1 MAEEPKMPTAHKKS
15 SDASSTTAS
24 STREEK
30 EREAEPPQDADS
42 AQTEKQE
49 IPETVASG
57 PVAVPRAERRG
68 LWANLSI
75 VSEVEKPFEY
85 KNGTKWMMTI
95 IVAFAAGT
103 TALRPVAEDLDTSPS
118 VVNLSLAFYL
128 LIMALTPMWWA
139 SWSEIWGRRTV
150 YIAPFGLF
158 VIFSVISA
166 VSVNIAMLIVFRIL
180 TGGAAAAVQAV
191 GSGTVADLWEPK
203 ERGKAM
209 GVFFLGP
216 LCGPGIAPV
225 IGGILAQELGW
236 RSTLWALV
244 IFGGVLFLCIVFLL
258 PETVARREKVKKS
271 VIARFTDPVKTLGL
285 LRHPPILVTVYS
297 GGLSFAAIYV
307 INIAIQADYGE
318 APYNFDVLIVGLLY
332 LAPMLGYAVA
342 SQTGGRWIDYL
353 MKRGAARADRY
364 DAEGKPIFLP
374 EDRMQENIWIAA
386 ALYPAAMIWYGW
398 VTQYGVHWIVSCIA
412 NFFFGIGA
420 MLVFG
425 CVHTMLT
432 EFTPKKSS
440 AGVALNNFV
449 RQISATIAT
458 VVVQPLIDVTGTGW
472 MCTMIALFCWIT
484 GNLAILALKKGPQ
497 WREKMDK
504 KLNAPKSRRS
514 EKRCGGSCDMKAI
527 L

>member
-1 MAEEPKMPTAHKKS
+1 MSEEPKMPAARENP

-30 EREAEPPQDADS
+30 EVEAEPPQNADS

-49 IPETVASG
+49 SPESGPSG
-57 PVAVPRAERRG
+57 PVAVPRGERRG

-75 VSEVEKPFEY
+75 VSEVEKPSEY
-85 KNGTKWMMTI
+85 KNGTKWMMTVI
-95 IVAFAAGT
+95 LAFAAGT
-103 TALRPVAEDLDTSPS
+103 SSTGAAIFYPALRPVAEDLDTSPS

-150 YIAPFGLF
+150 YIASFGLF

-244 IFGGVLFLCIVFLL
+244 IFGGVLFLSIVFLL

-297 GGLSFAAIYV
+297 GGLGFAAIYV
-307 INIAIQADYGE
+307 INIAIQANYGE
-318 APYNFDVLIVGLLY
+318 APYNFSVLIVGLLY

-353 MKRGAARADRY
+353 MKRGAQRAGRY
-364 DAEGKPIFLP
+364 DAEGKPIYLP

-386 ALYPAAMIWYGW
+386 SLYPAAMIWYGW

-425 CVHTMLT
+425 CVQTMLT

-449 RQISATIAT
+449 RQILATIAT
-458 VVVQPLIDVTGTGW
+458 VVVQPLIDVMGTGW
-472 MCTMIALFCWIT
+472 MCTMIALFCWVT
-484 GNLAILALKKGPQ
+484 GNLAILALKKKGPQ
-497 WREKMDK
+497 WRGKMDK
-504 KLNAPKSRRS
+504 KLNAPKS
-514 EKRCGGSCDMKAI
+514 
-527 L
+527 